1 MERLTGNEHFTFDG
15 TPINRLLNDFWSWQ
29 ASDLLVNSV
38 RGALAEY
45 IVATALDI
53 DNSYRANDWHEYD
66 LEYHGKKLE
75 VKSSAYLQSW
85 EREKLSRIC
94 FNIYPSRPF
103 TASVWD
109 NDDIRRHSDIYV
121 FCLFAC
127 KDRKRANPM
136 LLEQWRFYVVPTSR
150 IDTQLG
156 VQRTV
161 SLPTLAT
168 LSITECNYDGLRAAV
183 DAIIAEASK

>member
-1 MERLTGNEHFTFDG
+1 MERLTGDEHFTFEG
-15 TPINRLLNDFWSWQ
+15 VPINRLLNDFWSWQ

-45 IVATALDI
+45 IVATALYV

-66 LEYHGKKLE
+66 LEYRGKKIE

-85 EREKLSRIC
+85 ERDKLSRIC

-109 NDDIRRHSDIYV
+109 NDDIRRHSDVYV

-127 KDRKRANPM
+127 KDRKKANPM
-136 LLEQWRFYVVPTSR
+136 QLEQWRFYVVPTSR
-150 IDTQLG
+150 IDAQLG

-168 LSITECNYDGLRAAV
+168 LSVTECNYDGLHDAV
-183 DAIIAEASK
+183 DAVITEAAQ